1 MELIS
6 RMGEE
11 LISGAGEWHVVRV
24 RPGAEGK
31 ALIGIEAAHMQ
42 AFLPVELVRLN
53 LRSRSEVQ
61 WRALFPGHLFVMLD
75 PNRDLPKLRS
85 VDGIDDVVRR
95 DGKLAPVADDVVSA
109 IRRAER
115 DGLFDAAARC
125 RQPDDDAPP
134 PDARHAGLVA
144 RIRRNRWSK
153 ERTKLLMELLI
164 GDHSR

>member
-1 MELIS
+1 
-6 RMGEE
+6 MGEE
-11 LISGAGEWHVVRV
+11 ISGAAGWYPVRT
-24 RPGAEGK
+24 RAGAEGK
-31 ALIGIEAAHMQ
+31 VLIGIEAAHMQ